1 MKTEEIKEI
10 TPSEAIVLRE
20 AMYGLSNKKIAKKL
34 YISPHTVK
42 FHLQSLYYK
51 TQTHTRTELCNKIIC
66 IILGDVI
73 TPELILQKFGKNRS
87 IGY

>member
-1 MKTEEIKEI
+1 MIQDVIKDI
-10 TPSEAIVLRE
+10 TPTEAIVLKE
-20 AMYGLSNKKIAKKL
+20 AMSGLSNKKIAKKL
-34 YISPHTVK
+34 YVSPHTVK

-73 TPELILQKFGKNRS
+73 TPELILQKFGKK
-87 IGY
+87 